1 MTKLNVTRPD
11 NVIITYHQV
20 VPEDRQM
27 AEFYVDGTSSTDVA
41 TIEYLGR
48 TLHVARNGEMYIS
61 IPAEDMD
68 TGEWVE
74 HDININRYTDELER
88 FAETDHD
95 LVTLTHLWSV
105 EREYEIY
112 HNNPWWEI
120 YNDDFFPDGI
130 VCDEGDF
137 YAAIDMAIKLI
148 KDDKEW
154 TND

>member
-1 MTKLNVTRPD
+1 LATLE
-11 NVIITYHQV
+11 YH
-20 VPEDRQM
+20 
-27 AEFYVDGTSSTDVA
+27 
-41 TIEYLGR
+41 GR
-48 TLHVARNGEMYIS
+48 VLHVARNGEMYLS
-61 IPAEDMD
+61 IPCEDMD

-74 HDININRYTDELER
+74 HEINICRYTDELER
-88 FAETDHD
+88 FVETDND
-95 LVTLTHLWSV
+95 LIELTHLWCV

-112 HNNPWWEI
+112 HDNPWWEI

-137 YAAIDMAIKLI
+137 YAAIDMAINLI